1 MLPSFREVG
10 ARGAAPSAARWAP
23 AGLPP
28 RVGLVGARVLPPSL
42 GLSGRRAPSCCPFPL
57 VGGAPS
63 AALVVRVRW
72 RPFATEG

>member
-28 RVGLVGARVLPPSL
+28 RVGLVGARELPPSP
-42 GLSGRRAPSCCPFPL
+42 GLSGRWAPSSCPLPP

-63 AALVVRVRW
+63 AASVVRVRW